1 MLYQCDIRE
10 LLEDEVISKVSVNMN
25 MQAGET
31 VNLNKV
37 LYVPQ
42 SVKNF
47 LSVSKLLSKGA
58 TIGYDQDKMIIKKN
72 GINMILDARKVKN
85 ASMIFY
91 LKKK

>member
-58 TIGYDQDKMIIKKN
+58 TIGDDQDKMIIKKN

-91 LKKK
+91 LKTK